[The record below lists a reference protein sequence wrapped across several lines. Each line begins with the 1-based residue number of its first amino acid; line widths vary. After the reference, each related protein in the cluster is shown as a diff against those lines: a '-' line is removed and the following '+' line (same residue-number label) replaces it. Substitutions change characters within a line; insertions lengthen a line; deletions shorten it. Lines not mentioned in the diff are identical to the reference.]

1 MNLRPA
7 AYLFLA
13 LAVKLPALGAEADRR
28 GTEVVVVFNS
38 RLPESKDVAE
48 HYAKRRN
55 VPARQVV
62 GLSLPTTETMTRT
75 EYLDQLEGPLFRFLE
90 TNRFFTFGPATN
102 RAAGAA
108 PNTPAIRR
116 LASAT
121 IRYAVL
127 CYGVP
132 LKILPDPKLV
142 EAGVDQLRPE
152 LQRNEA
158 AVDSQLVLLP
168 VHEQNRP
175 WTGPASNPFYGATN
189 GALLNPTNGILMVSR
204 LDGPSA
210 VIARGLVDKA
220 MEAETNGLWGR
231 AYFDARGYTNGSYAQ
246 GDQWMRQAAQVAR
259 ILGYEIELDDRP
271 ETFTAGFPMSQI
283 AIYMGW
289 YDQTVTGPFTRPTVE
304 FMPGAFAYHLYSF
317 AAQSI
322 RGDANTWVATLLR
335 KGATATFGA
344 TEEPYLGGTPD
355 LSAFLSRWLIFK
367 MSFGEAAWAGQAVI
381 SWQITVI
388 GDPLY
393 QPTLRPT
400 KEIHADL
407 ERRKSPLVEWTHLNA
422 VNLNIVA
429 GTTYKELVDY
439 LGQTPATRQSAV
451 LSEKLGDLH
460 GAQNKLFDALDY
472 WEVSLKRNPSP
483 MQKLRLL
490 LKLARGRVTYG
501 PDAVALAWYQR
512 VLKDFPDYPDAL
524 PLYRE
529 MLPLAKRTGNKDE
542 IERCEKEIR
551 RLGPPAPAPT
561 NASPTK

>member
-1 MNLRPA
+1 MILRLA
-7 AYLFLA
+7 AFLFLA
-13 LAVKLPALGAEADRR
+13 LAANPLARGAAVDQR
-28 GTEVVVVFNS
+28 GSEVVVVFNS
-38 RLPESKDVAE
+38 RVPESKDVAD

-62 GLSLPTTETMTRT
+62 GLSLPTTETMTRAQ
-75 EYLDQLEGPLFRFLE
+75 YLEQLEGPLFRFLE
-90 TNRFFTFGPATN
+90 TNQFFTFGPATN
-102 RAAGAA
+102 RAAGAS
-108 PNTPAIRR
+108 PNAPAIRR
-116 LASAT
+116 MVGT
-121 IRYAVL
+121 KIRYAVL

-189 GALLNPTNGILMVSR
+189 GALLNPTNGILIVSR

-210 VIARGLVDKA
+210 AIARGLVDKA

-231 AYFDARGYTNGSYAQ
+231 AYFDARGYTNGAYAQ
-246 GDQWMRQAAQVAR
+246 GDQWMRQAAQAAR
-259 ILGYEIELDDRP
+259 IAGYEIEIDDRP

-289 YDQTVTGPFTRPTVE
+289 YDQMVTGPFTRPTVE

-322 RGDANTWVATLLR
+322 RGDASTWVATLLR

-367 MSFGEAAWAGQAVI
+367 MSFGEAAWAGQAVL

-400 KEIHADL
+400 REIHEDL

-422 VNLNIVA
+422 VNLNMVA

-483 MQKLRLL
+483 VQKLRLL
-490 LKLARGRVTYG
+490 LKLARGRLAYG
-501 PDAVALAWYQR
+501 PDTAALTWYQR
-512 VLKDFPDYPDAL
+512 VLKDYPDYPDIL

-529 MLPLAKRTGNKDE
+529 ILPLAKRTGNKEE
-542 IERCEKEIR
+542 IERCEKEIQ
-551 RLGPPAPAPT
+551 RLSPPTPT
-561 NASPTK
+561 ATNTPVK

>member
-1 MNLRPA
+1 MILRLA
-7 AYLFLA
+7 AFLFLA
-13 LAVKLPALGAEADRR
+13 LAANPLARGAAVDQR
-28 GTEVVVVFNS
+28 GSEVVVVFNS
-38 RLPESKDVAE
+38 RVPESKDVAD

-62 GLSLPTTETMTRT
+62 GLSLPTTETMTRAQ
-75 EYLDQLEGPLFRFLE
+75 YLEQLEGPLFRFLE

-102 RAAGAA
+102 RAAGAS
-108 PNTPAIRR
+108 PNAPAIRR
-116 LASAT
+116 MVGT
-121 IRYAVL
+121 KIRYAVL

-189 GALLNPTNGILMVSR
+189 GALLNPTNGILIVSR

-210 VIARGLVDKA
+210 AIARGLVDKA

-231 AYFDARGYTNGSYAQ
+231 AYFDARGYTNGAYAQ
-246 GDQWMRQAAQVAR
+246 GDQWMRQAAQAAR
-259 ILGYEIELDDRP
+259 IAGYEIEIDDRP

-289 YDQTVTGPFTRPTVE
+289 YDQMVTGPFTRPTVE

-322 RGDANTWVATLLR
+322 RGDASTWVATLLR

-367 MSFGEAAWAGQAVI
+367 MSFGEAAWAGQAVL

-400 KEIHADL
+400 REIHEDL

-422 VNLNIVA
+422 VNLNMVA

-483 MQKLRLL
+483 VQKLRLL
-490 LKLARGRVTYG
+490 LKLARGRLAYG
-501 PDAVALAWYQR
+501 PDTAALTWYQR
-512 VLKDFPDYPDAL
+512 VLKDYPDYPDIL

-529 MLPLAKRTGNKDE
+529 ILPLAKRTGNKEE
-542 IERCEKEIR
+542 IERCEKEIQ
-551 RLGPPAPAPT
+551 RLSPPTPT
-561 NASPTK
+561 ATNTPVK